1 MEGPQG
7 MDPAGIEYKLDH
19 ILDVRDQR
27 LKDEVKLM
35 APACDDVQVN
45 NLENT
50 LEAAMALNFIYKV
63 VRHASFR
70 VKRP

>member
-1 MEGPQG
+1 
-7 MDPAGIEYKLDH
+7 MDPAGVVYKLDH
-19 ILDVRDQR
+19 ILDVRDER

-35 APACDDVQVN
+35 APSSDEVQMN

-63 VRHASFR
+63 VRTTTYKA
-70 VKRP
+70 KKL